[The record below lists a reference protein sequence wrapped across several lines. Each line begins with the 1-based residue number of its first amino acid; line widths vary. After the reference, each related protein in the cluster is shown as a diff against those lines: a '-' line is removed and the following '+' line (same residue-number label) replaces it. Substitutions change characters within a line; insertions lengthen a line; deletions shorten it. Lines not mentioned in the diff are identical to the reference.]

1 MSKDEAHAAKKA
13 AKKLAK
19 AKAKAEGKETVDPKS
34 EEAPAPAPAQDAAL
48 NIASTSEVSS
58 SKKDKKKKR
67 KMEEVEGVEERE
79 EEGKKA
85 KSELVETAVLAETAG
100 ESSTAGEKSSKKDKK
115 DKKDKKKKSK
125 DVGPIE
131 VPAEKHEIDAEGD
144 TAMLEFGSAPMSKK
158 EAKKLE
164 KAKRKAAAPITD
176 ISSTSTGANNDDAT
190 LSTAAS
196 SSTQAE
202 TTAFLSKHAITVDPT
217 GKFPTFQSLSSLP
230 ITPALRPFIEKFD
243 KPTPIQATSWP
254 PLFAGHD
261 VVGIAETG
269 SGKTLAFGLPGLQLL
284 SMPANKPNISNK
296 GKRPTGSAH
305 GQIQILVVAPT
316 RELAT
321 QTFDTL
327 KALGEL
333 VGIGA
338 VCLYGGVGKDEQLGL
353 LRDKGTRIVVGTPGR
368 ILDLANNG
376 DVEFSG

>member
-164 KAKRKAAAPITD
+164 KAKRKAAAPTTD

-190 LSTAAS
+190 
-196 SSTQAE
+196 
-202 TTAFLSKHAITVDPT
+202 LSKHAITVDPT